1 MNKQKTF
8 TLGLTAFLLLALNNV
23 QAQKKTTIM
32 KHNISNN
39 AGLESFSLFNVA
51 FTVTDL
57 DKSINWYSNVFGFKL
72 LSRSTFKI
80 PAGDAEAAIIEG
92 NGLKLELLHVPDGQR
107 IEALFAAPPAHLVPI
122 GNKSLVLQVDDLAQ
136 ASRELEAKGVE
147 FVWREQNLIEG
158 QMLCSMI
165 KDIDGNKIN
174 IFQTNT
180 TFGPNVAPVKAVD
193 PSILT
198 NAHIAIWSE
207 YDSQKR
213 KVLIDKLYSTDFRLT
228 DPNGIVVG
236 RDALNEFITE
246 LLAKYPGYTFTV
258 DGSIET
264 HHNVI
269 KFNWNFGP
277 KDNPAKIKGTDV
289 LITQT
294 GSINSLLV
302 FIK

>member
-1 MNKQKTF
+1 MNKQRSF
-8 TLGLTAFLLLALNNV
+8 IWGLTALLLLSLNNV
-23 QAQKKTTIM
+23 QAQKNSTIM
-32 KHNISNN
+32 KNNISNKD
-39 AGLESFSLFNVA
+39 GLESFSLFNVA
-51 FTVTDL
+51 FTVADL
-57 DKSINWYSNVFGFKL
+57 DKSIDWYSTVFGFKL

-122 GNKSLVLQVDDLAQ
+122 GNKSIVLQVDDLAQ
-136 ASRELEAKGVE
+136 ASKELEAKGVQ

-158 QMLCSMI
+158 GMLCSMI

-180 TFGPNVAPVKAVD
+180 TFGANTTPAMIAD
-193 PSILT
+193 SSILT

-213 KVLIDKLYSTDFRLT
+213 KLLIDTLYSSDFRLT

-236 RDALNEFITE
+236 RVALNEFIDD
-246 LLAKYPGYTFTV
+246 LLAKHPGYHFTI
-258 DGSIET
+258 DGSVET
-264 HHNVI
+264 HHNII
-269 KFNWNFGP
+269 KFNWNFGT
-277 KDNPAKIKGTDV
+277 KDNPKKITGTDILV
-289 LITQT
+289 TQNGVI
-294 GSINSLLV
+294 GSLFV